1 MLEKDRYLKRINFF
15 IIFLIIFFSSELSA
29 EDEVLKLIDYN
40 QSLKKS
46 SALIL
51 QTSEG
56 HISEGII
63 FFGEERIRVDYSNP
77 NKITIIMS
85 EKKGAYINHELQEAQ
100 FFNTKKSYVK
110 FFFSLLN
117 NKDFINQSKISILK
131 DTIKIKSVL
140 EIDEIIYKISIFYEN
155 EPIKL
160 RKIEITNDENIITI
174 GFFEHIVNQ
183 QYEDSF
189 FSMINPYLK

>member
-1 MLEKDRYLKRINFF
+1 MLEKDRYLKRVNFF

-29 EDEVLKLIDYN
+29 EDEILKLIDYN
-40 QSLKKS
+40 LSLKKS

-56 HISEGII
+56 HISEGTI
-63 FFGEERIRVDYSNP
+63 FFGEERIRVDYLSP
-77 NKITIIMS
+77 NKITIILS
-85 EKKGAYINHELQEAQ
+85 EKKGAYINHDLQEAQ

-131 DTIKIKSVL
+131 DNIKIKSVL
-140 EIDEIIYKISIFYEN
+140 EIDEIVYKITIFYASEN
-155 EPIKL
+155 GKA
-160 RKIEITNDENIITI
+160 T
-174 GFFEHIVNQ
+174 
-183 QYEDSF
+183 
-189 FSMINPYLK
+189 

>member
-1 MLEKDRYLKRINFF
+1 MLEKDRYLKKINFF
-15 IIFLIIFFSSELSA
+15 IIFLLIFFSSELIA
-29 EDEVLKLIDYN
+29 EDEILKVIDYN

-56 HISEGII
+56 QISEGTI
-63 FFGEERIRVDYSNP
+63 FFGEERIRVDYLSP
-77 NKITIIMS
+77 NKITIILS
-85 EKKGAYINHELQEAQ
+85 KKKGAYINHDLQEAQ
-100 FFNTKKSYVK
+100 FFNTSKSYVK

-140 EIDEIIYKISIFYEN
+140 EINEIIYNISIFYEN